1 MNIFTNIK
9 GFFNP
14 NLKLLKTADDIVRQI
29 NDYESEVSKMSDE
42 ELKKSTQYFRDKLPR
57 EVTKEDLI
65 PLIPE
70 VFARVR
76 EAAKRVANH
85 RHFDVQLI
93 AGFLLAHNVVI
104 EVFTGEGKTNIAP
117 LSVFLYGLAGKGVHV
132 VTVNDYLAKRDGE
145 WVGHILDALGMSL
158 SIINPDKSY
167 KFVSDKQ
174 ALELKDKDEVSVL
187 LKEKDL
193 TNMASL
199 RGANLIEVDK
209 KEAYLCDVCYG
220 TSSEFGFDYLRDN
233 MVNRLSEKVQRGFY
247 FSIVDE
253 ADSILIDEA
262 RTPLIISAPA
272 SKSNELYSTFANLVK
287 VLKKDEDYTLDEKEK
302 NVFLTED
309 GIKKV
314 ENMMGVKN
322 LWENFE
328 YAHHLENALKAE
340 VLFKL
345 DDNYIIRDGEV
356 LIVDEFTGRVL
367 PGRRYSEGL
376 HQAIEAKEGVEIK
389 KESKTMATISYQ
401 NYFRLYKYLS
411 GMTGTAITEAEE
423 FADIYK
429 VDVVVVPT
437 YKPIIRKDYPDVIY
451 KNEIAKFRAV
461 VDEIESMN
469 KVGRPVLVG
478 TTSIEKSEFLS
489 KQLQKKGIKHE
500 VLNAKQHE
508 REAHIVANAGQL
520 GAVTVATNMAGRGT
534 DIKLG
539 NGVKELGGLHII
551 GTERHEARRVDNQ
564 LRGRSGRLGDPGS
577 SRFYVSL
584 EDELMR
590 RFGGDI
596 MHSMF
601 NSLGVDENMPI
612 EASMIARAIQSAQK
626 KVENVNF
633 EIRKHLVEYDDVLNN
648 HRNIIYSLRDK
659 LLDLLDKE
667 AELHAN
673 IINSGKSLSQNYAE
687 VSFDLVDFEL
697 LGNFLEDFSLLGENW
712 GVNGINNV

>member
-1 MNIFTNIK
+1 
-9 GFFNP
+9 
-14 NLKLLKTADDIVRQI
+14 
-29 NDYESEVSKMSDE
+29 MS
-42 ELKKSTQYFRDKLPR
+42 
-57 EVTKEDLI
+57 
-65 PLIPE
+65 
-70 VFARVR
+70 
-76 EAAKRVANH
+76 
-85 RHFDVQLI
+85 
-93 AGFLLAHNVVI
+93 
-104 EVFTGEGKTNIAP
+104 
-117 LSVFLYGLAGKGVHV
+117 
-132 VTVNDYLAKRDGE
+132 
-145 WVGHILDALGMSL
+145 
-158 SIINPDKSY
+158 
-167 KFVSDKQ
+167 
-174 ALELKDKDEVSVL
+174 
-187 LKEKDL
+187 
-193 TNMASL
+193 
-199 RGANLIEVDK
+199 
-209 KEAYLCDVCYG
+209 YG

-233 MVNRLSEKVQRGFY
+233 MVSRLSEKVQRGFY

-272 SKSNELYSTFANLVK
+272 AKSNELYTTFANIVK
-287 VLKKDEDYTLDEKEK
+287 VLKNEVDYTIDEKER

-309 GIKKV
+309 GITKV

-345 DDNYIIRDGEV
+345 DDNYIIRDGEI

-451 KNEIAKFRAV
+451 KNEEAKFRAV
-461 VDEIESMN
+461 VNEIEEMN
-469 KVGRPVLVG
+469 KAGRPVLVG
-478 TTSIEKSEFLS
+478 TTSIERSENLS
-489 KQLQKKGIKHE
+489 KQLLKKGIKHE

-508 REAHIVANAGQL
+508 REAHIVSNAGQL
-520 GAVTVATNMAGRGT
+520 KAVTVATNMAGRGT

-539 NGVKELGGLHII
+539 KGVKELGGLHII

-564 LRGRSGRLGDPGS
+564 LRGRAGRLGDPGS

-601 NSLGVDENMPI
+601 NRFGVDENMPI
-612 EASMIARAIQSAQK
+612 EASLIARAIQSAQK

-659 LLDLLDKE
+659 LLDLLDK
-667 AELHAN
+667 
-673 IINSGKSLSQNYAE
+673 G
-687 VSFDLVDFEL
+687 
-697 LGNFLEDFSLLGENW
+697 
-712 GVNGINNV
+712 